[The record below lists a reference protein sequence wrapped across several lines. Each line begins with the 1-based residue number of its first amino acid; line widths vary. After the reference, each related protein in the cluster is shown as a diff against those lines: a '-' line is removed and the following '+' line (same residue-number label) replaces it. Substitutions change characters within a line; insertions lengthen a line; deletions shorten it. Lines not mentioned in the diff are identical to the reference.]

1 MQEVSRYH
9 GGYKNPQG
17 ILRVEAP
24 RKNESIFK
32 LKKIIMSNF
41 QLNFN
46 SPKKVVSITLDNE
59 EGIFELAHLFKKLLD
74 DAGIANSLEEKE
86 IEEPEVTEEP
96 SK

>member
-1 MQEVSRYH
+1 
-9 GGYKNPQG
+9 
-17 ILRVEAP
+17 
-24 RKNESIFK
+24 
-32 LKKIIMSNF
+32 MSNF

-59 EGIFELAHLFKKLLD
+59 EGIFELAYLFKKLLD

-86 IEEPEVTEEP
+86 IEEPEITEEP